1 MPDVIEKALATHEVI
16 KQSMKRAIRNADRLD
31 PDGLRSDH
39 TCAFGEWIYKGNGR
53 VHQGRPEFEAMKL
66 SHRRFHEAAY
76 VAACLCRT
84 GDRAAAEK
92 SIENGPFEDC
102 AADLRQRLITLKA
115 VIRRP

>member
-1 MPDVIEKALATHEVI
+1 
-16 KQSMKRAIRNADRLD
+16 
-31 PDGLRSDH
+31 
-39 TCAFGEWIYKGNGR
+39 
-53 VHQGRPEFEAMKL
+53 
-66 SHRRFHEAAY
+66 